1 MEALCKFMKELKTD
15 LAMED
20 QERFQQDL
28 LDRQRFLKE
37 FPQVKQELEE
47 SISKL
52 CALAD
57 RADKSHRDWTIF
69 RWWPTPPALCLV
81 F

>member
-28 LDRQRFLKE
+28 LDRERFLKE
-37 FPQVKQELEE
+37 FPQVKKELEE
-47 SISKL
+47 SIRKL

-57 RADKSHRDWTIF
+57 R
-69 RWWPTPPALCLV
+69 V
-81 F
+81 

>member
-1 MEALCKFMKELKTD
+1 MKELKTD

-47 SISKL
+47 SIRKL

-57 RADKSHRDWTIF
+57 R
-69 RWWPTPPALCLV
+69 V
-81 F
+81 

>member
-1 MEALCKFMKELKTD
+1 MKELKTD

-28 LDRQRFLKE
+28 LDRERFLKE
-37 FPQVKQELEE
+37 FPQVKKELEE
-47 SISKL
+47 SIRKL

-57 RADKSHRDWTIF
+57 R
-69 RWWPTPPALCLV
+69 V
-81 F
+81 

>member
-1 MEALCKFMKELKTD
+1 MEALCKFLNELKTD

-47 SISKL
+47 SIRK
-52 CALAD
+52 
-57 RADKSHRDWTIF
+57 
-69 RWWPTPPALCLV
+69 ALCTSDRV
-81 F
+81 